1 MQLLIAVLNAY
12 QLSRNPA
19 YTSPFSPSVSDPRFQ
34 SLQDNY
40 ETNNKSCHVLKIS
53 NFNIVLKSNF
63 TTLIRIFF
71 KFCGMSLQ

>member
-1 MQLLIAVLNAY
+1 MQLLIAVLNAF

-19 YTSPFSPSVSDPRFQ
+19 YTSPFSSSASDPRFQ

-53 NFNIVLKSNF
+53 NFNNMLKSHF
-63 TTLIRIFF
+63 TSLIRIFF